1 MEALVKNGGFRTQKV
16 RLTQHGVT
24 YSTFELTGYLAGERI
39 RKRFK
44 TRELAEGER
53 NRLEVAAANDD
64 GAIKTVTTRL
74 TPTQLAE
81 AEAVFA
87 RLGERSLS
95 SAVDWYLVNYRPPT
109 VEMTV
114 EAAAVA
120 FTADRAGNVSAA
132 VAEDYGKVL
141 GLLKRTFP
149 ERKMH
154 TIKTE
159 EIEAMMRT
167 RGQAKKSWNNL
178 RTYLHA
184 IFEFCVHDGRRWV
197 AINPVKAIRQHE
209 IARGLPQILT
219 ATQVRELFTY
229 LETYSGPTRC
239 KCRPG
244 YLVPYFALATFAGIR
259 PSVSNGELRKL
270 HDLAD
275 KSRVIDEQIG
285 VIRMTPDLTK
295 TNSLRQITIQPN
307 LSAWMKRYP
316 LKEWPLMVENMV
328 DHVARVRKHLKLGN
342 DVLRH
347 TFVSMH
353 VAKFKSLGSTALEA
367 GNSEAIIRKHYL
379 NLVTDA
385 EADEFW
391 AILPAAKKTD

>member
-1 MEALVKNGGFRTQKV
+1 MKSGEFTVRRIWAKEHGFRYQ
-16 RLTQHGVT
+16 
-24 YSTFELTGYLAGERI
+24 TFQVVGYLDGSRV
-39 RKRFK
+39 RKRF
-44 TRELAEGER
+44 RSRAEALGEK
-53 NRLEVAAANDD
+53 NRLDVAAANHD
-64 GAIKTVTTRL
+64 GTMKTVTTRL
-74 TPTQLAE
+74 TGGQLAE

-95 SAVDWYLVNYRPPT
+95 GAVEWFLANYRPPS

-114 EAAAVA
+114 EAAALA

-132 VAEDYGKVL
+132 VAADYGKVL

-149 ERKMH
+149 GRAMH

-178 RTYLHA
+178 RCYLHA
-184 IFEFCVHDGRRWV
+184 IFEFCAHNGRRWV
-197 AINPVKAIRQHE
+197 AVNPVKAIRQYD

-219 ATQVRELFTY
+219 ATQVRDLFAY
-229 LETYSGPTRC
+229 LETYAGPPRC

-259 PSVSNGELRKL
+259 PSVTNGELRKL

-295 TNSLRQITIQPN
+295 TNGLRQIAIQPN
-307 LSAWMKRYP
+307 LAAWLKLYP
-316 LKEWPLMVENMV
+316 LKDWPLMVENMP
-328 DHVARVRKHLKLGN
+328 DHVARVRKHFKLGN

-347 TFVSMH
+347 TFVSFHAAM
-353 VAKFKSLGSTALEA
+353 FKSLGGTAMEA
-367 GNSEAIIRKHYL
+367 GNSEAIIRRHYL
-379 NLVTDA
+379 NLVSSA
-385 EADEFW
+385 EAGLFW
-391 AILPAAKKTD
+391 SIFPSVRG

>member
-1 MEALVKNGGFRTQKV
+1 MKSGGFSIRSIWAKE
-16 RLTQHGVT
+16 HGWR
-24 YSTFELTGYLAGERI
+24 YKTFQLVGYLDGRRV

-44 TRELAEGER
+44 SRELALGEK
-53 NRLEVAAANDD
+53 NRLEVAAANND

-74 TPTQLAE
+74 TGAQLAE

-87 RLGERSLS
+87 RLGDRSLS
-95 SAVDWYLVNYRPPT
+95 GAVDWFLANYRPPT

-114 EAAAVA
+114 EAAALA

-132 VAEDYGKVL
+132 VVEDYGKVL
-141 GLLKRTFP
+141 ALLKRTFP
-149 ERKMH
+149 ARAMH

-178 RTYLHA
+178 RCYLHA
-184 IFEFCVHDGRRWV
+184 IFEFCAHDGRRWV

-219 ATQVRELFTY
+219 AGQVRDLFAY
-229 LETYSGPTRC
+229 LETYAGPARC

-259 PSVSNGELRKL
+259 PSVTNGELRKL

-285 VIRMTPDLTK
+285 VIRMTPELTK
-295 TNSLRQITIQPN
+295 TNGLRQITIQPN
-307 LSAWMKRYP
+307 LAAWLQRYP
-316 LKEWPLMVENMV
+316 IKEWPLMVENMP
-328 DHVARVRKHLKLGN
+328 DHVALVRKQFKLPN

-353 VAKFKSLGSTALEA
+353 AAKFKSLGGTALEA
-367 GNSEAIIRKHYL
+367 GNSETIIKKHYL
-379 NLVTDA
+379 NMVSAADA
-385 EADEFW
+385 ETFW
-391 AILPAAKKTD
+391 QVGPRSTAQT